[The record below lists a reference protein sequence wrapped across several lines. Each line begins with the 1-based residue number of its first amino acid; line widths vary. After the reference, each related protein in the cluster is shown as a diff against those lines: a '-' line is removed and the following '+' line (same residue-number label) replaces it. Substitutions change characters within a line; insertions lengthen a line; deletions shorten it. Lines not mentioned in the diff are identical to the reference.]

1 MALTSLVALAWGATS
16 LRRWRAARKQAA

>member
-16 LRRWRAARKQAA
+16 LRRWRAARKPAA